1 MKISHRLIALTCF
14 TSAGL
19 IAVAAVSYGAVTSI
33 QAKLRSLTLQ
43 ATPLQ
48 NRTYELQERSERAMG
63 TLLRLSLAQ
72 SADDAQRGQAAFDNE
87 MQALDRLASDIGKL
101 DPNTHTDL
109 SAFRVAR
116 SQIAVAVEQRLRD
129 GVAYQSQTESARN
142 ALGHAEQA
150 IASTRAAV
158 AAIEADAAKAAD
170 AAQDSS
176 RSLAAGTKAAL
187 QAQGQLKDM
196 TLLLAETELVTNR
209 FRLTPLKERLKASIE
224 ALNRIDD
231 DAKQATRLKDI
242 KATASAANDGFN
254 KDGSGLFALRAE
266 VLGGKKEQE
275 AAYQAQRLALRKL
288 FEQEVSRLGAVVD
301 ALEVQALQQRQL
313 LEAALRFR
321 SEPGGVVGASDAISL
336 DMKETTAL
344 LRLLMLAASP
354 AETQASE
361 AALVALSQRM
371 TSNVGRLRIG
381 LTKLGKPQLLANVE
395 AAARAL
401 KSVDG
406 SVALVAQAKRSVL
419 DTEVALTKA
428 LAELKDVAT
437 QQASLGATQVQGI
450 AERQRQVVE
459 QVDGQ
464 VAASLALILGISSAI
479 IGAAALA
486 SVLTLRVITRR
497 LDSAVAVAEAVSQG
511 RLNALPESAQMSRGN
526 DETTR
531 LLSAMAAMVRTLT
544 GMVRQIR
551 DAGQSIH
558 GGSTDIA
565 QSNHEL
571 SGHTEQQA
579 SRLRQTVLAMGE
591 LTLTLKQTSQ
601 AAVQVEA
608 LASQANR
615 AAVQGGDAVGRVV
628 TTMDEIQSSSKRIA
642 EIVGVIDGIAFQT
655 NILAL
660 NAAVEAA
667 RAGEHGRGF
676 AVVASEVRALAG
688 KSADAA
694 RQVKAII
701 TASVTRV
708 QGGTTLVLDAG
719 QTIASVVAQVHQ
731 VNSLIETISAASQTQ
746 FASLEAI
753 NQAVLQID
761 TMTQRN
767 SALAEQGTA
776 ATTQLCQQA
785 EGLMAAVSVFKLEP
799 A

>member
-158 AAIEADAAKAAD
+158 AAIEADAARAAD

-231 DAKQATRLKDI
+231 DAKQATLLKDI

-301 ALEVQALQQRQL
+301 ALEVQALKQRQL

-321 SEPGGVVGASDAISL
+321 SEPGGVVDASDALSL
-336 DMKETTAL
+336 DMKEMTAL

-354 AETQASE
+354 AEAQASE
-361 AALVALSQRM
+361 TALVALSQRM
-371 TSNVGRLRIG
+371 TSNG
-381 LTKLGKPQLLANVE
+381 
-395 AAARAL
+395 
-401 KSVDG
+401 
-406 SVALVAQAKRSVL
+406 
-419 DTEVALTKA
+419 
-428 LAELKDVAT
+428 
-437 QQASLGATQVQGI
+437 
-450 AERQRQVVE
+450 
-459 QVDGQ
+459 
-464 VAASLALILGISSAI
+464 
-479 IGAAALA
+479 
-486 SVLTLRVITRR
+486 
-497 LDSAVAVAEAVSQG
+497 
-511 RLNALPESAQMSRGN
+511 
-526 DETTR
+526 
-531 LLSAMAAMVRTLT
+531 
-544 GMVRQIR
+544 
-551 DAGQSIH
+551 
-558 GGSTDIA
+558 
-565 QSNHEL
+565 
-571 SGHTEQQA
+571 
-579 SRLRQTVLAMGE
+579 
-591 LTLTLKQTSQ
+591 
-601 AAVQVEA
+601 
-608 LASQANR
+608 
-615 AAVQGGDAVGRVV
+615 
-628 TTMDEIQSSSKRIA
+628 
-642 EIVGVIDGIAFQT
+642 
-655 NILAL
+655 
-660 NAAVEAA
+660 
-667 RAGEHGRGF
+667 
-676 AVVASEVRALAG
+676 
-688 KSADAA
+688 
-694 RQVKAII
+694 
-701 TASVTRV
+701 
-708 QGGTTLVLDAG
+708 
-719 QTIASVVAQVHQ
+719 
-731 VNSLIETISAASQTQ
+731 
-746 FASLEAI
+746 
-753 NQAVLQID
+753 
-761 TMTQRN
+761 
-767 SALAEQGTA
+767 
-776 ATTQLCQQA
+776 
-785 EGLMAAVSVFKLEP
+785 
-799 A
+799 